1 MGRGFLSGIFLG
13 AIVSAVLL
21 FVSSQV
27 LERQTL
33 SFPKP
38 SASAVEVPAGTEF
51 DQARPESDPV
61 VPNSETRPSA
71 DAVVEAPVP
80 DDAPDAPPALD
91 TSALEV
97 PTPEVAAP
105 QTLETVAIEDSDAPT
120 APEGDSQASVGDV
133 SELRT
138 PDAPAAAP
146 EAETETPEVTQAPL
160 EDAAPETG
168 AEDSSPV
175 ETEIAALPEAGA
187 DTDAAQD
194 AETAPAV
201 VSEDT
206 APSAP
211 VMPEISTEQALPDP
225 NVTVIEL
232 NGDDAPEVSEA
243 PSQAPLIEIIEPAK
257 PQPENATDAGT
268 KPDSDPVVQESDAD
282 ELPSFLRP
290 VEVLENAG
298 EVETGRL
305 PQVAAGLNDSDAPV
319 VPAPESGAEPETAS
333 PAQPAQNA
341 EQESG
346 ADDRVAALPTI
357 RRPGAES
364 VPEIEAAQDE
374 VVEAAASDLDSLPA
388 LVRNAVE
395 FENPNGNPLLSV
407 VLVNRGAPLTAD
419 QLDELPDVL
428 AFGIEAGA
436 VGAADAAKY
445 YRAAGREVV
454 MIPSL
459 PQGATPQDVEQ
470 ALRVNFDTVNQAVAV
485 MDVSGGSFQ
494 SDRAAVSQVVD
505 VVAESGH
512 GLITFPRG
520 LNTAHQRATRAGV
533 ATGLIFR
540 EMDAEGEDAS
550 QIQRTLDRAAFRAR
564 QDEAV
569 ILVGTTEQ
577 TTLIALVEWML
588 GNRAESVTLAPISAA
603 LAGGG

>member
-61 VPNSETRPSA
+61 VPQTETRPGG

-97 PTPEVAAP
+97 PTPSVEAP
-105 QTLETVAIEDSDAPT
+105 DALETVTVDDAE
-120 APEGDSQASVGDV
+120 APNAPGGDSQAAVGDV
-133 SELRT
+133 SELST
-138 PDAPAAAP
+138 PEAPAAAP
-146 EAETETPEVTQAPL
+146 DAETDTPVVSAPV
-160 EDAAPETG
+160 EDAAPDAGSQDAAPET
-168 AEDSSPV
+168 D
-175 ETEIAALPEAGA
+175 TEIAALPMADATG
-187 DTDAAQD
+187 DTDVGSD
-194 AETAPAV
+194 AAPAIT
-201 VSEDT
+201 SEPT

-211 VMPEISTEQALPDP
+211 QAPEISSEPSLPSAQSDP
-225 NVTVIEL
+225 SVTVIEII
-232 NGDDAPEVSEA
+232 GDEGATPPASSER
-243 PSQAPLIEIIEPAK
+243 PLIEIIEPN
-257 PQPENATDAGT
+257 PVPEAA
-268 KPDSDPVVQESDAD
+268 PEVAEE

-298 EVETGRL
+298 EVETDRL
-305 PQVAAGLNDSDAPV
+305 PQVSALDQEEPSPSA
-319 VPAPESGAEPETAS
+319 APEAEAELESAVEET
-333 PAQPAQNA
+333 Q
-341 EQESG
+341 EQDTQQ
-346 ADDRVAALPTI
+346 AIVLPTI
-357 RRPGAES
+357 RRPGTETDTAEDA
-364 VPEIEAAQDE
+364 ENAEATEEDSE
-374 VVEAAASDLDSLPA
+374 GESDPNLPA
-388 LVRNAVE
+388 LVKYATE
-395 FENPNGNPLLSV
+395 FENPEGNPLLSV
-407 VLVNRGAPLTAD
+407 VLVNNGPALAAS
-419 QLDELPDVL
+419 QLEELPAFL

-436 VGAADAAKY
+436 PDAARTAQF
-445 YRAAGREVV
+445 YRDAGREVV

-459 PQGATPQDVEQ
+459 PKGATPQDVEQ
-470 ALRVNFDTVNQAVAV
+470 ALRVNFETITQAVAV

-505 VVAESGH
+505 VIASSGH

-540 EMDAEGEDAS
+540 ELDGSGESGDE
-550 QIQRTLDRAAFRAR
+550 IQRTLDRAAFRAR

-569 ILVGTTEQ
+569 ILVGTTDS
-577 TTLIALVEWML
+577 TTLIALLEWVL